1 MIPRLPQ
8 GSRFISLHLVEP
20 AHAAILAMGL
30 LSFFK
35 RGEANSAA
43 TSSAKSG
50 AKSGAKPVADAADAV
65 QHLRLRARHRLIGA
79 ALLVGI
85 GVIGF
90 PLLFETQP
98 RPIPVDLPIDIP
110 GKEAVPPLRVPAQ
123 LQAPALPP
131 LPAPTEQAATDNP
144 VLPASAQKQVGAG
157 SAEKEPA
164 ATLPATGTVKLD
176 SIKPEPRT
184 EAKAEP
190 KPEPKV
196 EPKQLAKPSEKTPD
210 KKVAEHHPDKAAS
223 QQEAARVQSLLEGK
237 AGQSKAAESGQ
248 RAIVQVGAFADAN
261 AAQEVRIKV
270 EKLGLKTY
278 TQVLETPGGKRVRVR
293 VGPFASKDEADK
305 AAAKLRASGLS
316 PAVLTL

>member
-1 MIPRLPQ
+1 
-8 GSRFISLHLVEP
+8 
-20 AHAAILAMGL
+20 MGL

-35 RGEANSAA
+35 RGEASSAA
-43 TSSAKSG
+43 TSGAKSA

-79 ALLVGI
+79 ALLVGV

-110 GKEAVPPLRVPAQ
+110 GKESVPPLRVPAPAQ
-123 LQAPALPP
+123 LQLPALPP
-131 LPAPTEQAATDNP
+131 LPATTEQAERASTENSVP
-144 VLPASAQKQVGAG
+144 PASPHKQDAAAPPV
-157 SAEKEPA
+157 KELV
-164 ATLPATGTVKLD
+164 ATLPVAGAARTETTKTETTKVEATKAEVK
-176 SIKPEPRT
+176 T
-184 EAKAEP
+184 EAKADA

-196 EPKQLAKPSEKTPD
+196 EPKPSAKPSDKAPD

-223 QQEAARVQSLLEGK
+223 QQEAARVQLLLEGK
-237 AGQSKAAESGQ
+237 TAQAKAAEAGQ
-248 RAIVQVGAFADAN
+248 RAIVQVGAYADTN
-261 AAQEVRIKV
+261 AAQEVRAKV

-278 TQVLETPGGKRVRVR
+278 TQVLETPAGKRVRVR
-293 VGPFASKDEADK
+293 VGPFASKEEADK